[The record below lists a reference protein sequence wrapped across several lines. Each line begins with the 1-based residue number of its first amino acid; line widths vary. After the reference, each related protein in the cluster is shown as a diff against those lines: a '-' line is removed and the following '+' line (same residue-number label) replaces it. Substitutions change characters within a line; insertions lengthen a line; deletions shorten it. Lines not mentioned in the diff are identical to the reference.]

1 MIDWQRMKFTEVAF
15 AGFNGAVSPHTET
28 EKSQSDKDDEDSV
41 RLHLLFCGCV
51 RYEFDFLPKEG

>member
-1 MIDWQRMKFTEVAF
+1 VAF
-15 AGFNGAVSPHTET
+15 AGFNGAVSPHAET